1 MIKLDEKEETR
12 IAEGLHKRDTSA
24 MRTFYNLYAGI
35 FMTVCLRYIADSD
48 DAKDVLQD
56 AFIKI
61 FTKIESFE
69 YRGRGSLLAW
79 SKQVVVMEALG
90 FLRNKRTL
98 PRVH

>member
-12 IAEGLHKRDTSA
+12 IAEGLHKRDTLQRCGLSTIC
-24 MRTFYNLYAGI
+24 MLGI

-61 FTKIESFE
+61 FTKIEVLNIGAE
-69 YRGRGSLLAW
+69 DRCWHGA
-79 SKQVVVMEALG
+79 
-90 FLRNKRTL
+90 NKL
-98 PRVH
+98 S